1 MRFFLGVSGRIGN
14 MRHRPVARA
23 IAFGTVTAF
32 GVASSTLAYAG
43 DPVAAREQVKLGY
56 QLAQDGKCA
65 EAIPHFLESLKLDVK
80 AVTLINLASC
90 EEKTAHL
97 SDALGHWVEA
107 RSRAQVEG
115 NAAIEEEAEKRAKA
129 LEPKLPK
136 LTVVVAG
143 APADAEVT
151 RDGVALG
158 TASMGVPLPV
168 NPGAHVLVV
177 HAKGHEDTS
186 VNVSLAEGEAK
197 RVELKLGAPKKE
209 VARGPGAGGTDS
221 DARPLSPLV
230 YIGFGTALAGVA
242 VGTITGLMAVGKA
255 STAKDSCP
263 NNECSPSGLDAVDS
277 GRTFATIST
286 IGFIVGGVGAG
297 VGVYGLLFAKP
308 KSSTSV
314 AVSVGPTGG
323 SLRGT
328 F

>member
-1 MRFFLGVSGRIGN
+1 

-32 GVASSTLAYAG
+32 YVATSTLAYAG

-56 QLAQDGKCA
+56 QLAQAGKCE

-107 RSRAQVEG
+107 RARAQAEG
-115 NAAIEEEAEKRAKA
+115 NAGIEEEAEKRARA

-143 APADAEVT
+143 SPADAEVT

-158 TASMGVPLPV
+158 SASMNVPLPV
-168 NPGAHVLVV
+168 NPGAHMLVV

-186 VNVSLAEGEAK
+186 VSISLREGEEK
-197 RVELKLGAPKKE
+197 KVELRLGAPKKE
-209 VARGPGAGGTDS
+209 IARATGPGPVDS
-221 DARPLSPLV
+221 DARSLSPLV
-230 YIGFGTALAGVA
+230 YVGFGTALVGFG
-242 VGTITGLMAVGKA
+242 VGTVTGLMAMGKA
-255 STAKDSCP
+255 SNAKDACP
-263 NNECSPSGLDAVDS
+263 NNECTPSGLDAVDS

-286 IGFIVGGVGAG
+286 IGFVAGGVGAG
-297 VGVYGLLFAKP
+297 VGLYGLLLAKP
-308 KSSTSV
+308 KAGTSV